1 MSSKTFRHI
10 EGLFWIGIGLLI
22 CYLSWRA
29 HLGSFQE
36 PGPGFVPFIVGLFIS
51 TVSLIML
58 LSRMSSRVSILDD
71 FSPREVFQNIP
82 KLRIGGIVAL
92 LACYAIFVGSLGYI
106 VTTFLLMWGLLLDWE
121 KKNWMV
127 SLLSSL
133 AIVIGSYLLFDVWL
147 RTQLP
152 RGVLPWW

>member
-1 MSSKTFRHI
+1 MSSKTYRHI
-10 EGLFWIGIGLLI
+10 EGLFWIGVGLLI

-36 PGPGFVPFIVGLFIS
+36 PGPGFVPFVVGLFIS
-51 TVSLIML
+51 IVSLIML
-58 LSRMSSRVSILDD
+58 LSQASSRAALHDD
-71 FSPREVFQNIP
+71 FNPQTVFQNTP
-82 KLRIGGIVAL
+82 KLRLGSTIAL
-92 LACYAIFVGSLGYI
+92 LVCYAIFVGRLGYL
-106 VTTFLLMWGLLLDWE
+106 VTTFLLMWGLLFNWE
-121 KKNWMV
+121 KKNWAV

-133 AIVIGSYLLFDVWL
+133 AIVIGSYLLFEVWL